1 VDLLETAL
9 LLGVVSGLLYA
20 LSGAGL
26 VLIYRTSGFISF
38 AQGDIAAVG
47 LFVAYFAFQAGA
59 PYAVIVLVTVAAC
72 AVAAVLIGGLVVIP
86 LGRQGALT
94 AGLATIGVGILVQ
107 GIENFTVGNS
117 SRPFPS
123 VSNGVALRLG
133 AVQIQTAHVVQIVVT
148 VVVFVAMG
156 IAFRRL
162 TAGVALRALNE
173 DPEAA
178 ELLGVPGRR
187 LQLLSWLSAGVLAA
201 LAGLFIVPIYTLTP
215 TSVNA
220 ILLFGFCAV
229 VVGGF
234 DSVAGALVGGLVI
247 GVSANLVAA
256 FIAPTLVTTVL
267 YLTLLAVLLVRPHG
281 LMGRA
286 PLRRV

>member
-1 VDLLETAL
+1 MELFQTAL

-47 LFVAYFAFQAGA
+47 LFVAYFAYQAGA
-59 PYAVIVLVTVAAC
+59 SYLVTALVTVVAC
-72 AVAAVLIGGLVVIP
+72 AVAAVLIGGLVVMP

-107 GIENFTVGNS
+107 GVENATVGNS
-117 SRPFPS
+117 PRPFPA
-123 VSNGVALRLG
+123 VSEGMALQVG
-133 AVQIQTAHVVQIVVT
+133 AVQIQTAQVIQIAVT
-148 VVVFVAMG
+148 VTVFVAMG
-156 IAFRRL
+156 LAFRTM

-173 DPEAA
+173 DAEAA

-187 LQLLSWLSAGVLAA
+187 LRLVSWLSAGVLAA

-229 VVGGF
+229 VIGGF
-234 DSVAGALVGGLVI
+234 DSVSGALIGGLVI
-247 GVSANLVAA
+247 GISANLVAA
-256 FIAPTLVTTVL
+256 FITPALVTSAL
-267 YLTLLAVLLVRPHG
+267 YLTLLAVLLFRPHG

>member
-1 VDLLETAL
+1 MDLLETAL

-47 LFVAYFAFQAGA
+47 LFTAYFAHQAGA
-59 PYAVIVLVTVAAC
+59 PYGATVLVTIVTCAGAALL
-72 AVAAVLIGGLVVIP
+72 VGGLIVMPI
-86 LGRQGALT
+86 GRQGALN
-94 AGLATIGVGILVQ
+94 AGLATIGVGILIQ
-107 GIENFTVGNS
+107 GIENATVGNTP
-117 SRPFPS
+117 RPFPA
-123 VSNGVALRLG
+123 VSDGAAFQLH
-133 AVQIQTAHVVQIVVT
+133 AVQIQTSHVVQIVVT
-148 VVVFVAMG
+148 VAVFVAMG
-156 IAFRRL
+156 IAFRKL

-173 DPEAA
+173 DAETA

-187 LQLLSWLSAGVLAA
+187 LRWLSWLAAGVLAA
-201 LAGLFIVPIYTLTP
+201 LAGLFIVPLYTLTP

-234 DSVAGALVGGLVI
+234 DSVLGALIGGLII
-247 GVSANLVAA
+247 GVSANLVSA
-256 FIAPTLVTTVL
+256 FLTPNLVTTVL
-267 YLTLLAVLLVRPHG
+267 YLTLLTVLLLRPHG

>member
-1 VDLLETAL
+1 VEILQTAL

-38 AQGDIAAVG
+38 AQGDIAAIG
-47 LFVAYFAFQAGA
+47 LFVAYFAYQAGA
-59 PYAVIVLVTVAAC
+59 PYLVTALVTVVAC
-72 AVAAVLIGGLVVIP
+72 AVAAVVIGGFVVMP

-107 GIENFTVGNS
+107 GVENATVGNAP
-117 SRPFPS
+117 RPFPA
-123 VSNGVALRLG
+123 VSDGVAVRLG
-133 AVQIQTAHVVQIVVT
+133 AVQVQTSQVVQVVVT
-148 VVVFVAMG
+148 VVVFVVMG
-156 IAFRRL
+156 VAFRRL
-162 TAGVALRALNE
+162 TSGVALRALNE

-187 LQLLSWLSAGVLAA
+187 LRLLSWLFAGVLAA

-247 GVSANLVAA
+247 GISANLVSA
-256 FIAPTLVTTVL
+256 FLTPALVTSAL
-267 YLTLLAVLLVRPHG
+267 YLTLLAVLLFRPHG
-281 LMGRA
+281 LMGHA
-286 PLRRV
+286 PMRRV

>member
-9 LLGVVSGLLYA
+9 LLGVASGLLYA

-38 AQGDIAAVG
+38 TQGDIAAVG
-47 LFVAYFAFQAGA
+47 LFVAYFAYQAGA
-59 PYAVIVLVTVAAC
+59 PYLVTALVAIVAC
-72 AVAAVLIGGLVVIP
+72 AVAAVLIGGLVVMP

-107 GIENFTVGNS
+107 GIENATVGNS
-117 SRPFPS
+117 SRPFPA
-123 VSNGVALRLG
+123 VSDGVAFRLG

-156 IAFRRL
+156 IAFRKL

-173 DPEAA
+173 DAEAA
-178 ELLGVPGRR
+178 EMLGVPGRR

-234 DSVAGALVGGLVI
+234 DSVAGAMIGGLII
-247 GVSANLVAA
+247 GISANLVSA
-256 FIAPTLVTTVL
+256 FITPTLVTSVL
-267 YLTLLAVLLVRPHG
+267 YLTLLAVLLFRPHG

>member
-1 VDLLETAL
+1 MELLQTAL
-9 LLGVVSGLLYA
+9 LLGIVSGLLYA

-47 LFVAYFAFQAGA
+47 LFTAYFVHEAGA
-59 PYAVIVLVTVAAC
+59 PYIVTVLVTIATC
-72 AVAAVLIGGLVVIP
+72 AVAALVVGGLIVMPI
-86 LGRQGALT
+86 GRQGALS
-94 AGLATIGVGILVQ
+94 AGLATIGVGILIQ
-107 GIENFTVGNS
+107 GIENATVGNS
-117 SRPFPS
+117 PRPFPA
-123 VSNGVALRLG
+123 VTDGVAFHLG
-133 AVQIQTAHVVQIVVT
+133 AVQIQTVHVVQILLTVT
-148 VVVFVAMG
+148 VFAAMG
-156 IAFRRL
+156 VAFRKL

-173 DPEAA
+173 DAEAA

-187 LQLLSWLSAGVLAA
+187 LRLLSWLAAGVLAA
-201 LAGLFIVPIYTLTP
+201 LAGLFIVPLYTLTP

-234 DSVAGALVGGLVI
+234 DSVLGALIGGLII

-256 FIAPTLVTTVL
+256 FLSPNLVTTVL
-267 YLTLLAVLLVRPHG
+267 YLTLLTVLLFRPHG

>member
-1 VDLLETAL
+1 MDLLETAL

-47 LFVAYFAFQAGA
+47 LFTAYFAHQAGA
-59 PYAVIVLVTVAAC
+59 PYVVTFLVTIVTC
-72 AVAAVLIGGLVVIP
+72 AITALAVGGLIVMPI
-86 LGRQGALT
+86 GRQGALSG
-94 AGLATIGVGILVQ
+94 GLATIGVGILIQ
-107 GIENFTVGNS
+107 GVENATVGNS
-117 SRPFPS
+117 PRPFPA
-123 VSNGVALRLG
+123 VTNGVAFKLD
-133 AVQIQTAHVVQIVVT
+133 AVQIQSAHVVQILTT
-148 VVVFVAMG
+148 VAVFVVMG
-156 IAFRRL
+156 IAFRKL

-173 DPEAA
+173 DAETA

-187 LQLLSWLSAGVLAA
+187 LRLLSWLLSGILAA
-201 LAGLFIVPIYTLTP
+201 LAGLFIVPLYTLTP

-234 DSVAGALVGGLVI
+234 DSVLGALLGGLII
-247 GVSANLVAA
+247 GVSANLVSA
-256 FIAPTLVTTVL
+256 FLTPNLVTTVL
-267 YLTLLAVLLVRPHG
+267 YLTLLTVLLFRPHG
-281 LMGRA
+281 LLGRA
-286 PLRRV
+286 PMRRV